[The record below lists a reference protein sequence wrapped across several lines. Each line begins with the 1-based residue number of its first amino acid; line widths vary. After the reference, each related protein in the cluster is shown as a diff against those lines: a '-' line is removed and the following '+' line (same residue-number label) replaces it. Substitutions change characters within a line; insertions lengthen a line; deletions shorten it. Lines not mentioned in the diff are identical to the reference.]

1 MVRGRFS
8 VTSEPAD
15 EIPAE
20 EADMLDRYLPAD
32 AANTIR
38 KMIRR
43 AGKLN
48 PWIQS
53 LTEDFDQ
60 VKAKLQQARTE
71 LNAAEETILA
81 QKEQITTLQG
91 QAQQAQTAIQN
102 IRQRL
107 NAAGIP

>member
-8 VTSEPAD
+8 VTSPPED
-15 EIPAE
+15 EIPTE

-43 AGKLN
+43 AQRIN

-53 LTEDFDQ
+53 FTEDFQDL
-60 VKAKLQQARTE
+60 KGKLQQARTE
-71 LNAAEETILA
+71 LTAAEETILL
-81 QKEQITTLQG
+81 QTDQIATLQG
-91 QAQQAQTAIQN
+91 QAQQAQNAIQN

-107 NAAGIP
+107 TAAGIP